1 MKSFYLLLLTTGFFL
16 CSLAQSKTI
25 HHSAERLYYVIRVYH
40 FADTQSIQATED
52 FLQQVYVPFMH
63 ALGIRPVGVFSMIR
77 PADTG
82 EQRLYVLT
90 PYRSLAQWENTEQ
103 ALMHDTAWWNKVP
116 DYSRAPA
123 SRPPYA
129 RMETIVLRAFPDMP
143 VIHKPRLHAPIAQ
156 RVYELRSYESPDEAY
171 GLNKIQMFNAGGEI
185 KIFDR
190 LGFEAVFYAQVLSG
204 CHMPNLMYMTAFED
218 MDARN
223 AHWKAFSADSVWRH
237 LSALPEYQH
246 NVSHADIVF
255 LHPLSFSDL

>member
-1 MKSFYLLLLTTGFFL
+1 MKPCYLLLLTTLFPLRGF
-16 CSLAQSKTI
+16 AQ
-25 HHSAERLYYVIRVYH
+25 HSPIQGQERLYDVIRVYH
-40 FADTQSIQATED
+40 FTAAQSMQATED
-52 FLQQVYVPFMH
+52 FLQRVYVPYMH
-63 ALGIRPVGVFSMIR
+63 AHGIRPIGVFSMIR

-90 PYRSLAQWENTEQ
+90 PYRSLGQWERMEQ
-103 ALMHDTAWWNKVP
+103 ALMRDTAWLNKAP

-129 RMETIVLRAFPDMP
+129 RIETIVLRAFPDMP
-143 VIHKPRLHAPIAQ
+143 VIHKPRLQAPLTQ

-185 KIFDR
+185 QIFDR

-204 CHMPNLMYMTAFED
+204 CHMPNLMYMTAFDD

-223 AHWKAFSADSVWRH
+223 AHWKAFSSDSVWRH
-237 LSALPEYQH
+237 LSALPEYQQ

-255 LHPLSFSDL
+255 LHPLLLSDL